1 MFVKLA
7 GFKEMINRSYQ
18 HENLH
23 VMNTG
28 GDYVLY
34 GSGWYLCVD
43 ITRMSKKA
51 KAAVI
56 ELIGEWPESG
66 EAFQAGKKS
75 GNQMEMIEDE
85 RYWLASNVTK
95 EAAVQMEET
104 PIVLNG
110 NIRLMRQQGSNE
122 LIPVLEHILDVV
134 NAKHCDSG
142 EEPPKG
148 PFLYKHM
155 TWWKNND
162 MFFAYGNVSLG
173 EDTTEE
179 LLRQRLKDVI

>member
-1 MFVKLA
+1 
-7 GFKEMINRSYQ
+7 MINKSYQ
-18 HENLH
+18 QEALH

-28 GDYVLY
+28 GDYVLF
-34 GSGWYLCVD
+34 GGGWYLCID
-43 ITRMSKKA
+43 ISKMPNKA

-85 RYWLASNVTK
+85 RYWLASNVAQK
-95 EAAVQMEET
+95 DVIQMETT

-110 NIRLMRQQGSNE
+110 TVRLMRQQGSDE
-122 LIPVLEHILDVV
+122 LVPIFESILDAVG
-134 NAKHCDSG
+134 ARHCEAG
-142 EEPPKG
+142 EDAPKG
-148 PFLYKHM
+148 PFLYKGM
-155 TWWKNND
+155 TWWKNST

-173 EDTTEE
+173 EDTAEE